1 MKQTMRI
8 KTVYEKLS
16 QLHEINKHF
25 PVKLSYA
32 IAKNIK
38 TLASEAQNADEL
50 RAKILKDRCLKDDE
64 GRPVVKDGTYQFD
77 SDEIKENTIKEI
89 GEINDTEVEI
99 ELMPLSLELIETC
112 DSGMSFIQLIGA
124 LNILFSLS
132 SCGVFL

>member
-1 MKQTMRI
+1 MKQKIKI

-32 IAKNIK
+32 IVKNIK

-50 RAKILKDRCLKDDE
+50 RVKILKDRCLKDDE
-64 GRPVVKDGTYQFD
+64 GRPVVKDGAYQFE

-89 GEINDTEVEI
+89 GEIYDTEVEI

-112 DSGMSFIQLIGA
+112 DSGDYDSISLKEMETLEFMIQE
-124 LNILFSLS
+124 
-132 SCGVFL
+132 